1 MWYLIFIYFNFQGF
15 MANNRTTQTHYTDTI
30 IGSDSMFDGV
40 LNSDGNIRIDGLFD
54 GEIIS
59 TLNLHVSDVGRVR
72 ARIHT
77 ATCTITGSVMGNIQA
92 TNDVVIESSAR
103 VWGEIESP
111 TLQIEPG
118 AVFKGKSNGKSDND
132 ALF

>member
-1 MWYLIFIYFNFQGF
+1 
-15 MANNRTTQTHYTDTI
+15 MAKVYNRTTQTHYTDTI
-30 IGSDSMFDGV
+30 IGNGSMFDGI
-40 LNSDGNIRIDGLFD
+40 LKSDGNIRIDGLFD

-72 ARIHT
+72 ARIHA
-77 ATCTITGSVMGNIQA
+77 ATCTITGSVMGKILA
-92 TNDVVIESSAR
+92 TSDVVIESSAR
-103 VWGEIESP
+103 VWGEIASP

-118 AVFKGKSNGKSDND
+118 AVFKGKSNGKEDGD